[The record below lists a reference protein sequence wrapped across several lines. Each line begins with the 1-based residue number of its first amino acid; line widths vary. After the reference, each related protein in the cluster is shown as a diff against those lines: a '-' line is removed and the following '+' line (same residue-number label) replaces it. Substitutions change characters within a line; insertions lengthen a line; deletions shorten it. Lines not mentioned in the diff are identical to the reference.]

1 MLKEFPQIE
10 VVTYDKKTEVLKESN
25 IVVSATSS
33 PHLVIKAS
41 ELSGCKRMTLLDL
54 AAPRDI
60 EKSAG
65 DICGVT
71 LIDLDRIGGIVKSN
85 QNERA
90 HLLKESWCVID
101 EYIAET
107 KKWLTSSRMDT
118 TIQSLGKKM

>member
-1 MLKEFPQIE
+1 MRRTLLKEFPDIQVIA
-10 VVTYDKKTEVLKESN
+10 YDKKTEALKSSD

-33 PHLVIKAS
+33 PHLVIRAS
-41 ELSGCKRMTLLDL
+41 ELSDGKKMTLLDL

-65 DICGVT
+65 SLDGVT

-90 HLLKESWCVID
+90 HLLK
-101 EYIAET
+101 
-107 KKWLTSSRMDT
+107 
-118 TIQSLGKKM
+118 GKPVRD

>member
-60 EKSAG
+60 ENQQG
-65 DICGVT
+65 TFVELLL
-71 LIDLDRIGGIVKSN
+71 LI
-85 QNERA
+85 
-90 HLLKESWCVID
+90 
-101 EYIAET
+101 
-107 KKWLTSSRMDT
+107 LTE
-118 TIQSLGKKM
+118 